1 MTKPDDIT
9 ELILFNDILPLPFRV
24 LLLIQIGGAMWLL
37 INHVCFREHINIL
50 QLLNL
55 SYSSLS
61 YGSLTQSTTSLL
73 GEQRTLLAADFNE
86 NKTLMA
92 GIWQNLKRTTGFNTT
107 AWVLFKLIQKQ
118 FMNTESPNEVIKVI
132 YYTIPLAAFAYTFFT
147 LFIATSTL
155 ATPGQVRMFTT
166 IKRVLTGGINSKSMR
181 SNDILISDS
190 LISYAKVI
198 NDFVLFIWVYY
209 INETYNPVVEL
220 VVLAIPACIRMKQCW
235 YEYNLTGQKQHLYN
249 LVKYLTSVFPL
260 SVNYIIKI
268 YIINNPENLLEV
280 ILRLNKWWAFFSFV
294 NSSYS
299 YYWDIKMDWGF
310 EMFDGIF
317 RKKSPLSITRPSRK
331 LAFSQNAV
339 YYFAIVADFVLRFL
353 WVLKVFIIKQEFSDD
368 DWSYVRIISTFL
380 YGYDVYSLGYTVIE
394 FLEIYRRWI
403 WCFIKLEND
412 WVKLQAVDQ
421 LEMVDIKT
429 S

>member
-1 MTKPDDIT
+1 
-9 ELILFNDILPLPFRV
+9 
-24 LLLIQIGGAMWLL
+24 MWLL
-37 INHVCFREHINIL
+37 INYVCFREHINIL

-55 SYSSLS
+55 SYSSIS
-61 YGSLTQSTTSLL
+61 YGSLGQSTSSPL
-73 GEQRTLLAADFNE
+73 GEQRTIMAADFNE

-92 GIWQNLKRTTGFNTT
+92 GIWQNLKKVSIFNT
-107 AWVLFKLIQKQ
+107 AGWVLFKFIQKQ
-118 FMNTESPNEVIKVI
+118 FMNTESPNEVIKFI
-132 YYTIPLAAFAYTFFT
+132 YYAIPLAAFAYTFFT
-147 LFIATSTL
+147 LFIATSVL
-155 ATPGQVRMFTT
+155 GTPGQVRMFTT
-166 IKRVLTGGINSKSMR
+166 TKRVLAGGINAMSMR

-198 NDFVLFIWVYY
+198 NDFALFIWVYY
-209 INETYNPVVEL
+209 VNDTYNPVVEL
-220 VVLAIPACIRMKQCW
+220 VVLAVPACIRMKQCW
-235 YEYNLTGQKQHLYN
+235 YEFNLTGHKQHLYN
-249 LVKYLTSVFPL
+249 LVKYLTSIFPL
-260 SVNYIIKI
+260 SVNYIIKVF
-268 YIINNPENLLEV
+268 IINNPENLLEV
-280 ILRLNKWWAFFSFV
+280 ILRLNKWWFFFSFV

-317 RKKSPLSITRPSRK
+317 RKKSKLSVTRPSHK

-353 WVLKVFIIKQEFSDD
+353 WVLKIFIIKQEFTDD
-368 DWSYVRIISTFL
+368 DWTYVRVISTFL

-412 WVKLQAVDQ
+412 WVKLQSVDQ